1 MENLKRYKRLLI
13 LVLTPILL
21 SPMVIAI
28 DEPEMRCAYGIAIMA
43 VFWVTE
49 VTPLAVTSL
58 LPLIIFPFLGL
69 LPAKVV
75 CMQYMKDTNILLLG
89 GLLIAL
95 AIERW
100 NVHKRVALLVL
111 LMVGTQPR
119 RLMLGFMVTTAF
131 ISMWITNTATTAM
144 MTPIMEAVLK
154 QLDKKFHKDGGE
166 EKDEKEQLEADEEA
180 AASNGNATQ
189 QLIPTYHTKP
199 HQKKYVIDNGNSIQ
213 HEEETMRYNVKE
225 GTVSNSDTMTKLVI
239 NSKDNEEY
247 ERHRQLCKAMLLC
260 ICYSANIGGTG
271 TLTGTAPQLVLAGQV
286 DDVFPKA
293 PSVSFIF
300 WFVYAFPQMLIF
312 LLIAWIYLQA
322 MFLGIGLRHFSFLK
336 RMCGKGAPKSDKG
349 KEMYDVMKK
358 QYDDLGPVT
367 YAEITVLINFLMLV
381 LLWFFREPK
390 FMPGWGE
397 LFKAKYIS
405 DGTAAIIIGFLLFQL
420 PSQTP
425 EIFAKGRPKKKLPS
439 KTILEWKYV
448 SEKFPWNVLFL
459 LGAGFALATACK
471 ESGLSL
477 YLSCQLSSLKSIPES
492 ALVFIICTMLTFLT
506 EITSNTATATIL
518 LPILAS
524 LGQSI
529 GVNPLYMMV
538 PATVC
543 ASFAFM
549 LPVATPP
556 NAIVFGT
563 GRLTVAD
570 MAKAGFGMNI
580 IGILLV
586 TLSINTWG
594 YEYYDLGTF
603 PEWAR
608 ASESMKDACYPN
620 ATIAMGNST
629 LANSTFFY

>member
-1 MENLKRYKRLLI
+1 MVPLELKSFLRTYRRLLI

-21 SPMVIAI
+21 SPLVIAV
-28 DEPEMRCAYGIAIMA
+28 DTQEMRCGYGIAIMA

-58 LPLIIFPFLGL
+58 LPLIIFPFLGI
-69 LPAKVV
+69 LPAKEV

-111 LMVGTQPR
+111 LAVGTQPR

-154 QLDKKFHKDGGE
+154 QLDKQFNKNYDDVEANGSKITKEESLSNDVLENADAENDGSV
-166 EKDEKEQLEADEEA
+166 KYDVSKETI
-180 AASNGNATQ
+180 SATSAM
-189 QLIPTYHTKP
+189 
-199 HQKKYVIDNGNSIQ
+199 D
-213 HEEETMRYNVKE
+213 
-225 GTVSNSDTMTKLVI
+225 KLVPAD
-239 NSKDNEEY
+239 KRKEY
-247 ERHRQLCKAMLLC
+247 ANHQQLCKAMLLC

-286 DDVFPKA
+286 SDVFPKA
-293 PSVSFIF
+293 PAVSFIY

-312 LLIAWIYLQA
+312 LVIAWVYLQA
-322 MFLGIGLRHFSFLK
+322 LFMGIGFKHLCFCFR
-336 RMCGKGAPKSDKG
+336 GKQRNKNKG
-349 KEMYDVMKK
+349 KELYAVMKSEYE
-358 QYDDLGPVT
+358 QLGPIT
-367 YAEITVLINFLMLV
+367 FAEIVVLCNFVFLV
-381 LLWFFREPK
+381 ILWFFREPK

-397 LFKAKYIS
+397 LFKKKYIS
-405 DGTAAIIIGFLLFQL
+405 DGTAAVIVGFLLFQL
-420 PSQTP
+420 PAKKP
-425 EIFAKGRPKKKLPS
+425 AIFSKGEPLDEPKEQLPS

-477 YLSCQLSSLKSIPES
+477 YLSCQLGSMKSIPE
-492 ALVFIICTMLTFLT
+492 AAIVFIICTMLTFLT

-529 GVNPLYMMV
+529 HVNPMYLMI

-580 IGILLV
+580 IGILIV

-594 YEYYDLGTF
+594 YAYYDFGNFPDWASSGNTTDDCSKAVVTLNTTLGT
-603 PEWAR
+603 
-608 ASESMKDACYPN
+608 SN
-620 ATIAMGNST
+620 AT
-629 LANSTFFY
+629 LW